1 MMTQQD
7 DTSAPKEAPFERPR
21 TILVADDE
29 HLVAMGMKNNLEELG
44 YNVIGPANNG
54 AEASDLCR
62 ELQPDLALLDIQMP
76 GMNGIE
82 AANTIFNEHNIPVVI
97 ISAYSDQNFVESST
111 EAGVFGYILKPL
123 SRDQLR
129 VGIDVAWSRYT
140 NWIQQVEQIEQ
151 LNVRLEQRKVIERAK
166 WILVKRKEIEE
177 PEAMKLL
184 QKQARN
190 NRKTLVQVAAAI
202 VESDDLLGD

>member
-1 MMTQQD
+1 MMTQEN

-82 AANTIFNEHNIPVVI
+82 AANTIFNEPVAGMSFDFHLAVNIASGVPSEVTLISEPHHPLTKGPLPVLM
-97 ISAYSDQNFVESST
+97 DE
-111 EAGVFGYILKPL
+111 
-123 SRDQLR
+123 
-129 VGIDVAWSRYT
+129 
-140 NWIQQVEQIEQ
+140 
-151 LNVRLEQRKVIERAK
+151 
-166 WILVKRKEIEE
+166 
-177 PEAMKLL
+177 
-184 QKQARN
+184 
-190 NRKTLVQVAAAI
+190 
-202 VESDDLLGD
+202 